1 MKGEDH
7 KFTPAKRHDK
17 KSGYWSKNKT

>member
-7 KFTPAKRHDK
+7 KMMPAKRHDK
-17 KSGYWSKNKT
+17 KGYWSKNKT